1 MHDLRRQALESGKTT
16 SRKARS
22 KVSSPANSKPSS
34 PATSRAASR
43 VRGNSSR
50 AGSDDEGELSDETS
64 FSVGSIDEVLNGDST
79 EHSGDAWRP
88 ELADRI
94 EETLARKGSTVQGR
108 EKCYKAYVHILTAQ
122 YAEEEIRG
130 KEAELVVAFL
140 KSIKEEKTEKETILA
155 MKALAM
161 TLMTSPSDLIYE
173 AASTP
178 LKRAISHSTS
188 TASKA
193 AAIHTLGT
201 CTFYGGASDDE
212 ILENMDFL
220 LEIITSDGY
229 TISAPDEPEPV
240 AAALEEWGFLCTL
253 IDDMSPQSEDAV
265 EAFAEQITSSFPS
278 VQIAAGENIAL
289 LFEKSFKQVDPEE
302 DSLADFPDSEIMSD
316 PDETPGVPKLIRL
329 YPAYRRTDQLIHS
342 LQSIASISTHHLS
355 KIDRKALRTNFVDIL
370 NSVEYPTR
378 GPRYQ
383 NAISDE
389 TGKRYGSRMVVRIH
403 KGGVM
408 KIDKWWKLTRLQGL
422 KRVLQG
428 GFVGHYERNEVVF
441 ETLPIMMSNDR

>member
-1 MHDLRRQALESGKTT
+1 
-16 SRKARS
+16 
-22 KVSSPANSKPSS
+22 
-34 PATSRAASR
+34 
-43 VRGNSSR
+43 
-50 AGSDDEGELSDETS
+50 
-64 FSVGSIDEVLNGDST
+64 
-79 EHSGDAWRP
+79 
-88 ELADRI
+88 
-94 EETLARKGSTVQGR
+94 
-108 EKCYKAYVHILTAQ
+108 
-122 YAEEEIRG
+122 
-130 KEAELVVAFL
+130 
-140 KSIKEEKTEKETILA
+140 
-155 MKALAM
+155 M

-178 LKRAISHSTS
+178 LKRAISHSAS

-212 ILENMDFL
+212 ILENMEFF
-220 LEIITSDGY
+220 LEIVTSDGY

-240 AAALEEWGFLCTL
+240 TAALEEWGFLCTL
-253 IDDMSPQSEDAV
+253 VEDMSDQSEDAV

-289 LFEKSFKQVDPEE
+289 LFEKSFRQVDPEE

-342 LQSIASISTHHLS
+342 LQSVASISTHHLS
-355 KIDRKALRTNFVDIL
+355 KTDRKALRTNFADIV

-383 NAISDE
+383 NAISHE

-403 KGGVM
+403 NAGVM
-408 KIDKWWKLTRLQGL
+408 RIDKWWKLTRLQGL

-428 GFVGHYERNEVVF
+428 GFVGHYEKNEVVF
-441 ETLPIMMSNDR
+441 ETLPIMMSRDK